1 MTLSEEN
8 TRQQAQ
14 EKPNNPSGHSASA
27 AAAAALTANSS
38 PRLTKQA
45 ISDAPTLPSLPAD
58 FKPSPLAQS
67 AEAIAGQIPARARTM
82 AASAFATAME
92 VVDHLDDVVPPMR
105 LAPVR
110 RPTRMQP
117 RGLTGLVI
125 AALLILTPALIVS
138 VLGPTAGLLAPWG
151 GPPDRVPRGA
161 SAWAEV
167 TTITPLKRANA
178 EFGAQTYPIESHFA
192 KSYAARNGQAVLGP
206 AVTSAFDC
214 NLGLVQF
221 FANGALLAPKPSD
234 ADTPEG
240 TSSVNTLDPTL
251 MRDGYDDTA
260 NGVVWLPLTHA
271 LLEAGS
277 KAPIGGDTSSA
288 TYATLRNATQVI
300 QLTPTPAQ
308 ALHIK
313 ANAPLPQVV
322 PLDNG
327 SFVIEGSRGGK
338 LVGHAIPA
346 PIWSFITDKQMSPNG
361 WMRDFGEP
369 VTDAL
374 PVTATSGGQEHHL
387 LAQVFWQTIVL
398 TDLDNPGSTTI
409 QSIGVDYLR
418 TLGAP
423 TAHQAS
429 GVRQWLTQDG
439 ALRTA
444 PGENNVAVN
453 LNTNSAVTLTGQT
466 AWSHGLLWL
475 AADWS
480 TPSRNGEAW
489 VATTAL
495 TATAPTSPA
504 SGGFDI
510 LSPDLASYLNSQGD
524 SASAVVYDVTRNFQY
539 TYNPNGLF
547 TMASS
552 AKVPLMVEYLQYIE
566 GQGRGPNDFETSTM
580 TAMIENSDNNAA
592 EVIYDTLNYD
602 AGERAAMQSWGIND
616 FVSDPNGW
624 GWGQWSA
631 ADMAH
636 LLTMMQSG
644 KILNASDRA
653 FAFNLM
659 QNIES
664 DQRFGVGDTAPA
676 NSTVAMKDGW
686 VNEPDGAWAVNTSGI
701 VTVGGETYIIAV
713 YTKEQDSF
721 SSGQDIVNHVAGA
734 VAQALK

>member
-1 MTLSEEN
+1 MTSSEEN
-8 TRQQAQ
+8 TRQQGQ
-14 EKPNNPSGHSASA
+14 EKPTYTAGTTASASA
-27 AAAAALTANSS
+27 AAALTAKKS
-38 PRLTKQA
+38 PWTTKQVV
-45 ISDAPTLPSLPAD
+45 SDAPTLPSLPAD
-58 FKPSPLAQS
+58 FKPTTLAQS
-67 AEAIAGQIPARARTM
+67 AEAIAGQLPARARTM
-82 AASAFATAME
+82 AASAFATALE
-92 VVDHLDDVVPPMR
+92 VVDHLDEVVPPMR

-117 RGLTGLVI
+117 RGLSGLAI
-125 AALLILTPALIVS
+125 ALLLILAPALIAS
-138 VLGPTAGLLAPWG
+138 VVGSTPDLLAPWG

-161 SAWAEV
+161 SAWAEA
-167 TTITPLKRANA
+167 TTITPLKRVNA
-178 EFGAQTYPIESHFA
+178 EFGAQTYPIDGHFA
-192 KSYAARNGQAVLGP
+192 KSYAERNGQAMLGA

-221 FANGALLAPKPSD
+221 FANGALALPKPSND
-234 ADTPEG
+234 D
-240 TSSVNTLDPTL
+240 SSTAASSENALDPALT
-251 MRDGYDDTA
+251 RDGYHDAA

-313 ANAPLPQVV
+313 ANVSLPQVV
-322 PLDNG
+322 PLDEG

-338 LVGHAIPA
+338 LVGHEIPA
-346 PIWSFITDKQMSPNG
+346 SIWSFITNKQMSPNG
-361 WMRDFGEP
+361 WMQDFGEP

-374 PVTATSGGQEHHL
+374 HVTATSGGQEHHL
-387 LAQVFWQTIVL
+387 LVQVFWQTIVL
-398 TDLDNPGSTTI
+398 SDLDNPDNTTI
-409 QSIGVDYLR
+409 QPIGVDYLR

-423 TAHQAS
+423 TAHQVG

-444 PGENNVAVN
+444 PGESNVAVS

-466 AWSHGLLWL
+466 SWSHGLLWL
-475 AADWS
+475 GADWS
-480 TPSRNGEAW
+480 TPTRNGEAW

-495 TATAPTSPA
+495 TTTAPTAPA
-504 SGGFDI
+504 SAGFDI
-510 LSPDLASYLNSQGD
+510 LSPDLAKYLNSQGD
-524 SASAVVYDVTRNFQY
+524 SASAVVYDVTRNVQY

-566 GQGRGPNDFETSTM
+566 GQGRGPNSYETSIM
-580 TAMIENSDNNAA
+580 TSMIENSDNNAA

-636 LLTMMQSG
+636 LLTLMQSG

-653 FAFNLM
+653 LAFNLM

-686 VNEPDGAWAVNTSGI
+686 VNEPDGAWAVNTSGV
-701 VTVGGETYIIAV
+701 VTVGNETYIIAV
-713 YTKEQDSF
+713 YTKEQNSF
-721 SSGQDIVNHVAGA
+721 GSGQDIVNHVAGA